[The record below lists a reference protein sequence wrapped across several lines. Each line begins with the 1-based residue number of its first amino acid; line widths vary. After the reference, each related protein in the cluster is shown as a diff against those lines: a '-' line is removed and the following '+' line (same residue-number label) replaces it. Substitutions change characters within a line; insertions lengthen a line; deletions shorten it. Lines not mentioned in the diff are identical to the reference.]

1 MVITVFGAT
10 GKVGKHIVRMALAS
24 GNKVSAFGRNME
36 GLIDEDLRNENFTA
50 FKGYVFSNGNVFD
63 VIKGCDAVLSALG
76 GAADGTDKTRSLG
89 MKNIITQMEKAGVK
103 RIVAVGGSGVLED
116 DDFGYILNNPKYPA
130 LYKQVAM
137 EHLMAYEYLKASDLD
152 WTYVCCPADIKDKDA
167 TGKYVTNADYLPYP
181 YLFTITAGNV
191 ASFML
196 NELKSNKY
204 VKKRVGISD
213 IN

>member
-1 MVITVFGAT
+1 MIITVFGAT

-24 GNKVSAFGRNME
+24 NYKVRAFGRNME

-50 FKGYVFSNGNVFD
+50 FKGYVFSSGDVFD
-63 VIKGCDAVLSALG
+63 AIKGCDAVLSALG
-76 GAADGTDKTRSLG
+76 GATDGTDKTRSLG
-89 MKNIITQMEKAGVK
+89 MKNIITQMEKTTVT
-103 RIVAVGGSGVLED
+103 RIIAVGNSGVLED

-130 LYKQVAM
+130 LYKHVAM
-137 EHLMAYEYLKASDLD
+137 EHLKAYEYLKTSDLD
-152 WTYVCCPADIKDKDA
+152 WTFVCCPADIKDKEA
-167 TGKYVTNADYLPYP
+167 TGKYITNADYLPHP
-181 YLFTITAGNV
+181 NLFTITAGNV

-196 NELKSNKY
+196 DELKRDKY